1 LLILSVLALALILA
15 FSASLNLARPPFV
28 DVQTDGLTSWN
39 PNVTC
44 SADLVTVPDIL
55 GRSYPSQS
63 LVGSRYQ
70 VNATAGGVPSKRALH
85 PPCTLTN
92 VTGKTV
98 STFVQVNRVY
108 LYDYI
113 FASGDCSK
121 GFKAVNGGGPYPN
134 GQTFCDNTGDIRAVG
149 TTNGFIHVEFDQDW
163 LAKGYCGATVP
174 SCNNVTIAKNVS
186 SGSISLDMQGF
197 VFWDDNHWE
206 LHPLSA
212 WRRTPPPPPPNAP
225 PSADFSWSPT
235 RGNTTTTFNFNATV
249 SDDHDPPSSIQVRWD
264 WNGDK
269 TWDTP
274 WSTTKTAS
282 HKFSVAGNYTVILE
296 AMDTGGLT
304 TNKSHVVAVAAPPP
318 PPPPNAPPSAD
329 FSWSPTRG
337 NTTTT
342 FNFNATVSDD
352 HDPPSSIQ
360 VRWDWNGD
368 KTWDTPWSTTK
379 TASHKFSVAGNYTV
393 ILEAMDTGGLTTNRS
408 HVLSVTA
415 PAPPPPP
422 PPNTPPS
429 ADFSWS
435 PTRGNTTTT
444 FNFTA
449 SVSDDHDP
457 PGSIQVR
464 WDWNGDGTWDTPWS
478 TTKTASHKFS
488 VAGNYTVVLEAM
500 DTGGLTTN
508 RSHVVSVAAPPPPPP
523 PNAPPTVDFSWTP
536 TKGNTSTVFTF
547 TATVSDDHD
556 PPGSIQV
563 RWDWN
568 GDGTW
573 DTAWSTTKTAQHQYG
588 TPGNYTVVV
597 AAMDT
602 GGLTSTQSHV
612 LTVTAPPP
620 PPPPP
625 PPPGDFTIGANP
637 ISLKIVIGSS
647 GTSAITLKSL
657 NGLSGTA
664 NLKASISSSD
674 IIVVWPT
681 ASINPS
687 SLTLPA
693 NGTASSTLTVSTT
706 VLTTPAT
713 YTVTVTATVGSISHA
728 VVVTVQVTLPPSNS
742 SLGLV
747 GSQPRMIRDSD
758 L

>member
-134 GQTFCDNTGDIRAVG
+134 GQTFCDNTGDIRAMG
-149 TTNGFIHVEFDQDW
+149 TTNGYIHIEFDQDW

-304 TNKSHVVAVAAPPP
+304 TN
-318 PPPPNAPPSAD
+318 
-329 FSWSPTRG
+329 
-337 NTTTT
+337 
-342 FNFNATVSDD
+342 
-352 HDPPSSIQ
+352 
-360 VRWDWNGD
+360 
-368 KTWDTPWSTTK
+368 
-379 TASHKFSVAGNYTV
+379 
-393 ILEAMDTGGLTTNRS
+393 RS

-449 SVSDDHDP
+449 S
-457 PGSIQVR
+457 
-464 WDWNGDGTWDTPWS
+464 
-478 TTKTASHKFS
+478 
-488 VAGNYTVVLEAM
+488 
-500 DTGGLTTN
+500 
-508 RSHVVSVAAPPPPPP
+508 
-523 PNAPPTVDFSWTP
+523 
-536 TKGNTSTVFTF
+536 
-547 TATVSDDHD
+547 VSDDHD